1 VGTGTLCRNK
11 KFSLEVGKE
20 TSKLFMCGRG
30 QFIPEQIKEYNFG
43 YKRRKQLAKALLVD
57 VVSNEWM
64 SKKDFVD
71 FLLGE
76 ELVHKM
82 ELLALVTTFNRTAYL
97 EERDKLIK
105 GKD

>member
-1 VGTGTLCRNK
+1 MATGNLCRNK
-11 KFSLEVGKE
+11 KFSLDVGAEK
-20 TSKLFMCGRG
+20 SKLFMCGRG

-76 ELVHKM
+76 ELIHKM
-82 ELLALVTTFNRTAYL
+82 ELLALVTTFNRESYL
-97 EERDKLIK
+97 EEKK
-105 GKD
+105 KVKK

>member
-11 KFSLEVGKE
+11 KFSLDVGAEK
-20 TSKLFMCGRG
+20 SKLFMCGRG

-76 ELVHKM
+76 ELIHKM
-82 ELLALVTTFNRTAYL
+82 ELLALVTTFNRESYL
-97 EERDKLIK
+97 EEKK
-105 GKD
+105 KVKK